1 MVDVIRVKRQAYYIV
16 LKHICTNSPATLYTY
31 MYISDDRSEVLGKV
45 KVYILF
51 CTCLL
56 DTLFVQQVGHCI
68 HGNTIGTWRACI
80 VQKAQQFVKIRDDIQ
95 LETAATLSV
104 NPTTAYRM
112 LKDFVSLKEGVC
124 NT

>member
-1 MVDVIRVKRQAYYIV
+1 MIN
-16 LKHICTNSPATLYTY
+16 LKF
-31 MYISDDRSEVLGKV
+31 G
-45 KVYILF
+45 F
-51 CTCLL
+51 CACFNN
-56 DTLFVQQVGHCI
+56 DTFHLFVQHVGHCI
-68 HGNTIGTWRACI
+68 HGITIGTWRTCI
-80 VQKAQQFVKIRDDIQ
+80 VQKAQQFVKIRDDIP